1 MIGKMSGKKTVSKTK
16 DSAAEMLTGRISG
29 LKIAQNSCE
38 FHVKDGK
45 NGTRHFAIDSTGG
58 GQFNALIEVLSAA
71 WAGNRKITVEPMAG
85 DGMEKSVASIS
96 VGNLPKPSKVEKPA
110 KSKSAELVVA

>member
-1 MIGKMSGKKTVSKTK
+1 MSGKKTDSKAK

-45 NGTRHFAIDSTGG
+45 NGSRLFAIDSTGG
-58 GQFNALIEVLSAA
+58 VQFNAVIEVLSAA
-71 WAGNRKITVEPMAG
+71 WAGNRKITVQPMAG

-96 VGNLPKPSKVEKPA
+96 VGSLPKPPKPEKPVKLKA
-110 KSKSAELVVA
+110 VESVAA

>member
-1 MIGKMSGKKTVSKTK
+1 MSGKKTDSKTK

-45 NGTRHFAIDSTGG
+45 NGSRLFAVDSTGG
-58 GQFNALIEVLSAA
+58 VQFNALIEVLSAA

-85 DGMEKSVASIS
+85 QGMEKSVASIS
-96 VGNLPKPSKVEKPA
+96 VGNLPKPPKAEKPA
-110 KSKSAELVVA
+110 KSKTAELVVA